1 MSYDRVWYSSYRL
14 KIALYLKAPYSR
26 CFCGQKFSV
35 IIKITVFKWTK
46 WAHLI
51 KYTHSVNLP
60 HVYQRIVT
68 SSLTAFYK
76 IFFFFLPIGASNCW
90 LRISNNQ
97 LIVSMS
103 PIPNYASCSFT
114 SYKLWISSSVFQYF
128 IFVIFGF
135 AHFFQ
140 IAIICLLLW
149 KTSVFANFLRDRASS
164 SPIVSHFHFG
174 LNSNNNVLG
183 SSACWCFLS
192 VSKPEMSHGVS
203 ISCQQIL

>member
-76 IFFFFLPIGASNCW
+76 IFFFFSSDWRFKLLISYFTQSTNCFNESNSQ
-90 LRISNNQ
+90 LRLLFFYILQ
-97 LIVSMS
+97 IVDFIICFS
-103 PIPNYASCSFT
+103 IFYFCN
-114 SYKLWISSSVFQYF
+114 LWIRT
-128 IFVIFGF
+128 
-135 AHFFQ
+135 
-140 IAIICLLLW
+140 LL
-149 KTSVFANFLRDRASS
+149 
-164 SPIVSHFHFG
+164 
-174 LNSNNNVLG
+174 SNRNNLLVVVENQ
-183 SSACWCFLS
+183 CFR
-192 VSKPEMSHGVS
+192 
-203 ISCQQIL
+203 